1 MLIITRVVLL
11 VLCCVVGAARGAVS
25 SPPPPSPPLPSPPP
39 LSSPPSFLS
48 PSPPSLPPSFPP
60 PSPPASKW
68 WSGPFATVGTIV
80 LLVLAVCCAGGET
93 LGKWLGPKDGDNSDS
108 TAQKNP
114 STSQNVG
121 LTKVAKIPMLSF

>member
-1 MLIITRVVLL
+1 MLFITRVVLL

-25 SPPPPSPPLPSPPP
+25 SPPPPSPPLPSSP
-39 LSSPPSFLS
+39 LPFSPPPSFFS
-48 PSPPSLPPSFPP
+48 PSLPPSFPP

-108 TAQKNP
+108 TAEKNP

-121 LTKVAKIPMLSF
+121 LTEVAKIPMLPF